1 VNKKILKKYLIIIV
15 PILVVVGV
23 TFLIIGISSANS
35 KKLFSTQTKINELIK
50 EINILASASNERFQL
65 IEEKQKNYE
74 IGPALD
80 LVVEEKNNNDKINQ
94 TAIALTEQ
102 LKQLTKLSSSLSNAE
117 SRDKIQK
124 AVAYQIEAI
133 GHLINYGSGVD
144 TLLSELDRKYASQLN
159 GDYYEIKRDLNQLIE
174 LIKKEIQSADEYSQK
189 FTQTI
194 SEIN

>member
-1 VNKKILKKYLIIIV
+1 MNKKILKKYLIIIV